1 MKLYTIADIRALKLG
16 YDPTEHLPEGWTG
29 TLIDLL
35 ELKQASQYDRILIAT
50 KLLNNKTSRL
60 FEIYFMR
67 AQEWF
72 AAASLVPDPVE
83 GYAKDVR
90 DAVWDAQIEKLI
102 EMIREGGGDG

>member
-1 MKLYTIADIRALKLG
+1 MD
-16 YDPTEHLPEGWTG
+16 
-29 TLIDLL
+29 
-35 ELKQASQYDRILIAT
+35 DRIWVAT

-60 FEIYFMR
+60 FKIYFIL

-72 AAASLVPDPVE
+72 AAALMVPDPVE

-102 EMIREGGGDG
+102 EMIRDDESLIKRGMKWL